1 MTVMQNMW
9 AGPVLEPRRF
19 GLLLVAFSAVLW
31 STAGYFTRAVP
42 IEFAAL
48 LFWRGLFGAATS
60 FLFVLATE
68 RRRTLRAFLGIGR
81 VGFAFCL
88 LSGCG
93 MACFV
98 ASLTLTSVAHV
109 SIIYAAVPFVAA
121 GLAWLAMRERASPAV
136 LVASLV
142 ALAGVAVTVVGSS
155 GEGSLLGDALA
166 LAMTVIVAAFT
177 VLRRRFPEVPLA
189 PAASISA
196 LLPALTVLPFVTAW
210 PVDGREFAL
219 LAAFGI
225 TNMGLALLCFT
236 IGAKLIPAAQ
246 TGLVSALETPLA
258 PLWVWLAFGETP
270 REATLIGG
278 AIVLVA
284 VFANVVWENRG
295 ESHGR

>member
-1 MTVMQNMW
+1 MTAVSNSSGRPTLAPHQ
-9 AGPVLEPRRF
+9 R

-42 IEFAAL
+42 IEFASL

-60 FLFVLATE
+60 FLFVLASE
-68 RRRTLRAFLGIGR
+68 GRRTWRAFLGIGR
-81 VGFAFCL
+81 VGLAFCL

-109 SIIYAAVPFVAA
+109 SIIYACVPFVAA
-121 GLAWLAMRERASPAV
+121 ALAWLTMRERTSWALLGASSAA
-136 LVASLV
+136 LV
-142 ALAGVAVTVVGSS
+142 GVGVTVAGSA
-155 GEGSLLGDALA
+155 GEGSLAGDALA

-177 VLRRRFPEVPLA
+177 VLRRRFPDVPLA

-196 LLPALTVLPFVTAW
+196 LLPALAVLPFLSGW
-210 PVDGREFAL
+210 PAGGREFTL

-236 IGAKLIPAAQ
+236 VGAKLIPAGQ
-246 TGLVSALETPLA
+246 TALVSALETPLA
-258 PLWVWLAFGETP
+258 PLWVWLAFDETP
-270 REATLIGG
+270 RPATLIGG
-278 AIVLVA
+278 GIVLVA
-284 VFANVVWENRG
+284 VFANVVWESRAVRPAG
-295 ESHGR
+295 